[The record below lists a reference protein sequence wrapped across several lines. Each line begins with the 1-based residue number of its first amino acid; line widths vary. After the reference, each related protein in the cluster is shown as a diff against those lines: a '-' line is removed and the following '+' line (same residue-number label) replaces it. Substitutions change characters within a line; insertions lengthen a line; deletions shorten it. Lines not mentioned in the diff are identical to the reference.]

1 MLHPCIRKGKDM
13 KEKYRLL
20 SILLL
25 YQKNL
30 RNVRLLKCLIFSI
43 TLFRIKNVVF
53 KNDIICEIAVV
64 NDIYIAGYADV
75 NTP

>member
-1 MLHPCIRKGKDM
+1 M
-13 KEKYRLL
+13 KENYRLL

-43 TLFRIKNVVF
+43 TLFRIKDVVY
-53 KNDIICEIAVV
+53 KNDKIFEIAFV
-64 NDIYIAGYADV
+64 NDIYIASYVDV